1 MVPTIKQASLH
12 PTSFALT
19 NSQTS
24 SPTITPTPIY
34 PDSHLLQPKQPNMAP
49 AKWTAERDQRLL
61 LLLVDQIKVNGDA
74 VAAAWQAKYG
84 ELAPRLFLR
93 QNWGLTVI

>member
-1 MVPTIKQASLH
+1 
-12 PTSFALT
+12 
-19 NSQTS
+19 
-24 SPTITPTPIY
+24 
-34 PDSHLLQPKQPNMAP
+34 MAP

-74 VAAAWQAKYG
+74 VAAAWQVKYG